1 MKHIHTVFIP
11 MANTLAHLTEPM
23 TGLKGTKYIEAQA
36 SHIDLLV
43 IVCEGKT

>member
-1 MKHIHTVFIP
+1 

-23 TGLKGTKYIEAQA
+23 TGLKSTKYIEAQA
-36 SHIDLLV
+36 SHIDLI

>member
-1 MKHIHTVFIP
+1 
-11 MANTLAHLTEPM
+11 MANTLAHLTESM
-23 TGLKGTKYIEAQA
+23 TGLKSTKYIGTQA